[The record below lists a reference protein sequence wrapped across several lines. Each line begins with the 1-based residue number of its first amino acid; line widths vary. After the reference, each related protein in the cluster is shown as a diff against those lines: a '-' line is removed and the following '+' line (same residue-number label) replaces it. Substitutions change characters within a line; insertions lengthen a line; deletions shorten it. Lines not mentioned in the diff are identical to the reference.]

1 MKRHRTKVLMVLVG
15 FASLSLILVVLFE
28 GVDSDTKTKW
38 AAAAQGGRSILQAWP
53 QRRAQQRPY
62 YEPPPDVKRLSRD
75 KIRQRLDTS
84 WRKEEHDGT
93 AAEDDNR
100 KSNHPFLPLQDLKN
114 KQNIGLKVRR
124 PCLWSLLMFYS
135 LFQDVFEILNR
146 ASRKPVRVSFWCL
159 LQGLPC

>member
-53 QRRAQQRPY
+53 QRRTQQRPY
-62 YEPPPDVKRLSRD
+62 YEPPPETKRLGWD
-75 KIRQRLDTS
+75 KIRQDLDTS

-93 AAEDDNR
+93 AEVDDR
-100 KSNHPFLPLQDLKN
+100 KSNNPLSALQDLKD
-114 KQNIGLKVRR
+114 KKNIGLKVGET
-124 PCLWSLLMFYS
+124 
-135 LFQDVFEILNR
+135 LFV
-146 ASRKPVRVSFWCL
+146 
-159 LQGLPC
+159 